1 MGIANFLNGVDF
13 VRKTYLKETT
23 ILSVF
28 DFNNEEKIYIARL
41 LFGICYSDQTYR
53 FVANQR
59 VITSKIKSQNN
70 REFITNSGNCYV
82 SENEPS
88 EFDLSLSEFIVMRHY
103 VFSPIEIMEARTL
116 FDKNNDLQ
124 LH

>member
-1 MGIANFLNGVDF
+1 M
-13 VRKTYLKETT
+13 RKTYLKETT